1 MFLKLT
7 DNEMGSDVYLN
18 PDHIVRFVANP
29 EGSGTI
35 LFMTHDAAVAPPGE
49 PQVLN
54 VHESSEEVF
63 RIISRQE
70 KSPAKAGGGGQ
81 RGFV

>member
-7 DNEMGSDVYLN
+7 DNELGGDVYLN

-29 EGSGTI
+29 EGTGTI
-35 LFMTHDAAVAPPGE
+35 LFMTVDAAVAPHGE
-49 PQVLN
+49 AQVLV
-54 VHESSEEVF
+54 VHESAEEVF

-70 KSPAKAGGGGQ
+70 KAPGKGGP

>member
-7 DNEMGSDVYLN
+7 DNDLGSDVYLN

-29 EGSGTI
+29 EGTGTL
-35 LFMTHDAAVAPPGE
+35 LFMTQDAAVAPVGE
-49 PQVLN
+49 AQVLT
-54 VHESSEEVF
+54 VHESAEEVF

-70 KSPAKAGGGGQ
+70 KTPGKLGG